1 MPATIFAGPKVKALK
16 STLSLN
22 GGADVIS
29 STTDPTSVAVSADP
43 GSLLLNTTSGKLYRK
58 NDSGNSTNWS
68 EVGSG
73 GSGINYVTNPSAA
86 TNTTGWST
94 YADAAGVQPVDGTG
108 GSPTV
113 TWTRSTTT
121 PLRGA
126 GDFNFTKDA
135 ANRQGEGVATDITI
149 DLADQAKVL
158 TVSFD
163 YEVLSGTYATGDLT
177 VYLIADPSGTPVV
190 IQPAGYQVQSGTAGT
205 KLKQIATFQTQ
216 ATGQS
221 YRVCFHV
228 ASTSASAYSLAVDNV
243 VVGPQ
248 TVQYGAPVTDWD
260 KYYTPVITGSISN
273 PALGTNT
280 NIAKYRRVG
289 DSLEIEWF
297 FNQST
302 AGTTGSGTYYV
313 SLPPGLSIDPSKL
326 SSTAGGA
333 APMLGSATLFNNTNR
348 GSMFVLY
355 QDSTHFFLSGLYQA
369 GEGEWGSG
377 FYSLNNT
384 TLYVRARVVVPI
396 LGWSSTVQMSNDTD
410 TRVVAARISVPSG
423 AQTLTNNVS
432 TKIIGLSAEFD
443 THGAFNSSLQRYEIK
458 VPGVYKVTWQV
469 GILSAATDR
478 LSAQIYKTGSLF
490 TTTYIAGS
498 SQGAAAPVSSTLIN
512 CTTSDYL
519 EFYGAMEGTATRNTN
534 PGSNSIFASIE
545 RLSGPSAIAATE
557 SVTGKYENTAG
568 TALTGNVE
576 ATLPYATKKYDSH
589 GAFSGT
595 VFTAPISGVYQ
606 FSSTVSLQA
615 VANTTNQVLA
625 AGFRVTSTPESIS
638 AQTQYVMVE
647 WGNGVSHGQ
656 VVTFTKSYKLNA
668 GDTVEVRA
676 LNTNSVSLAT
686 DAGVNFFCWN
696 RVGN

>member
-1 MPATIFAGPKVKALK
+1 MSYLGPVTQNKEQ
-16 STLSLN
+16 
-22 GGADVIS
+22 I
-29 STTDPTSVAVSADP
+29 
-43 GSLLLNTTSGKLYRK
+43 
-58 NDSGNSTNWS
+58 
-68 EVGSG
+68 
-73 GSGINYVTNPSAA
+73 INYVTNGRATSTAA
-86 TNTTGWST
+86 GWSL
-94 YADAAGVQPVDGTG
+94 YNDGANAQPVDGSG
-108 GSPTV
+108 GVATV

-121 PLRGA
+121 PLRSGA
-126 GDFNFTKDA
+126 DFNFTTPGGSV
-135 ANRQGEGVATDITI
+135 QGQGVATDITI

-177 VYLIADPSGTPVV
+177 VYLIADPSGTPIV
-190 IQPAGYQVQSGTAGT
+190 IQPAGYQIQSGTAGT

-248 TVQYGAPVTDWD
+248 TVQYGAPVTDWVD
-260 KYYTPVITGSISN
+260 YTPTG
-273 PALGTNT
+273 TWNT
-280 NIAKYRRVG
+280 NVTYNGKWRRVG
-289 DSLEIEWF
+289 DSMEIRARVLCSGAPNAVGLGINLPSGYSIDTNKLASVLAGGTPLGYGQAVDVGSASYPVSLLYF
-297 FNQST
+297 GST
-302 AGTTGSGTYYV
+302 TTLGVYDGVASGTYLV
-313 SLPPGLSIDPSKL
+313 
-326 SSTAGGA
+326 
-333 APMLGSATLFNNTNR
+333 NTNVSNTAPFTF
-348 GSMFVLY
+348 GATDFVEVI
-355 QDSTHFFLSGLYQA
+355 S
-369 GEGEWGSG
+369 
-377 FYSLNNT
+377 
-384 TLYVRARVVVPI
+384 VVPI
-396 LGWSSTVQMSNDTD
+396 QGWSSTVQMSNDTD
-410 TRVVAARISVPSG
+410 TRVVAARYTSTSTAAVPNSPTVFDF
-423 AQTLTNNVS
+423 A
-432 TKIIGLSAEFD
+432 TKAYD
-443 THGAFNSSLQRYEIK
+443 THNAVTTGANWRFTAP
-458 VPGVYKVTWQV
+458 VPGYYRYSVK
-469 GILSAATDR
+469 
-478 LSAQIYKTGSLF
+478 
-490 TTTYIAGS
+490 
-498 SQGAAAPVSSTLIN
+498 IN
-512 CTTSDYL
+512 L
-519 EFYGAMEGTATRNTN
+519 QNGGVATRNDTY
-534 PGSNSIFASIE
+534 PRVDGSAYVDSYLTLTTASQVDSHYSEGCVYLNAGSYLDFQNSETVNSASYITGSTVSIE

-589 GAFSGT
+589 GAFNGT

-625 AGFRVTSTPESIS
+625 AGFRVTSIPESIS

>member
-1 MPATIFAGPKVKALK
+1 MIQSTDLQFLGRAGVNYL
-16 STLSLN
+16 LSP
-22 GGADVIS
+22 GAE
-29 STTDPTSVAVSADP
+29 T
-43 GSLLLNTTSGKLYRK
+43 GRQ
-58 NDSGNSTNWS
+58 
-68 EVGSG
+68 
-73 GSGINYVTNPSAA
+73 
-86 TNTTGWST
+86 GWSLFT
-94 YADAAGVQPVDGTG
+94 TTFTSNVPTTISAGAANCTLT
-108 GSPTV
+108 S
-113 TWTRSTTT
+113 STTT
-121 PLRGA
+121 PLRGTRSLSFAVTTAA
-126 GDFNFTKDA
+126 GSA
-135 ANRQGEGVATDITI
+135 GQGFISDVFTI
-149 DLADQAKVL
+149 DNADLAKVL
-158 TVSFD
+158 TAAFD
-163 YEVLSGTYATGDLT
+163 YNFSAGGTSVDVSGATTQTLEIW
-177 VYLIADPSGTPVV
+177 VYNVGLAAWT
-190 IQPAGYQVQSGTAGT
+190 QPAGFRGINQNSLPGYVA
-205 KLKQIATFQTQ
+205 ATFQTDSSNASNKNQ
-216 ATGQS
+216 
-221 YRVCFHV
+221 YRV
-228 ASTSASAYSLAVDNV
+228 AVIIKNAPTGTFTMQVDQA